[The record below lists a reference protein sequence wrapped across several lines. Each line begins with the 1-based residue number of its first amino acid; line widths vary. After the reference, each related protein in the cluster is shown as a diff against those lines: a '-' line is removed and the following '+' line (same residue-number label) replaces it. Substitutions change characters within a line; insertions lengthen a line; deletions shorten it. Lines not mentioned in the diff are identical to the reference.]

1 MTNNTEYGYIY
12 VLTNK
17 YMPNLVKIGKTS
29 KADVNERLKSLY
41 YGNSALPCNF
51 DCEYSYRVPLDKL
64 DTIEKKLHTYFAT
77 QRVNE
82 SREFFEVSA
91 EEVAKLFWAY
101 DEIFAEATT
110 EIQQKIDFVTSQDTK
125 RVRRENMDFFKLG
138 LCLGDTLVYAR
149 DNSKVCTIA
158 SSKTVIFHGD
168 ELSLS
173 AVSKQLVG
181 RGVQPALYWL
191 TINGQKLIDLYEK

>member
-29 KADVNERLKSLY
+29 KANVNERLKSLY

-64 DTIEKKLHTYFAT
+64 DAIEKKLHTYFAA

-110 EIQQKIDFVTSQDTK
+110 EIQQKIDFVTSQVSIKLSMLFFTELDLKSYGKNLHK
-125 RVRRENMDFFKLG
+125 RPQIAKAILRKKNGAGGIRLPDF
-138 LCLGDTLVYAR
+138 
-149 DNSKVCTIA
+149 
-158 SSKTVIFHGD
+158 
-168 ELSLS
+168 
-173 AVSKQLVG
+173 
-181 RGVQPALYWL
+181 
-191 TINGQKLIDLYEK
+191 